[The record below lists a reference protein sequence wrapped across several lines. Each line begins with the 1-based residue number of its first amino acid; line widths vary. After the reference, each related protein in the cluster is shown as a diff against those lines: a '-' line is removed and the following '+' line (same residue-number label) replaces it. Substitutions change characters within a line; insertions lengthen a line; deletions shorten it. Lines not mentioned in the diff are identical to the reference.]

1 MSNRVDKIA
10 RLYYQCKCSM
20 KFRILVIDDEKN
32 IREGLQMALEDDGY
46 EVLTAEDGTVG
57 LQKALTEVVDLVI
70 TDLRMPGVGGQ
81 ELLRRVTSETPGVP
95 VIVLTGHGT
104 VETAVEAMRMGAY
117 DFLTKPLDLDRLSL
131 LVKRALQNRELVL
144 QHRELI
150 EQMQSDK
157 VFEHIIGKS
166 PAMEHLFEMIRKVA
180 PTRASVLITGESGVG
195 KELIASAI
203 HNLSPRK
210 DRNYIKVHCA
220 ALAESL
226 LESELFGHEKGAYT
240 GATSLKR
247 GRFELADGG
256 SIFLDEIG
264 EINQNLQIKILRV
277 LQERQ
282 FERVGGEKSI
292 TVDTRLITA
301 TNRDLEK
308 EVADGAFRSD
318 LYYRLNVV
326 HLHVPPLRERKEDL
340 PLMIDAFLKE
350 FTEENAKVITSI
362 EPKARAALY
371 AYDWPGNIRQLRNC
385 LESAVVMSSDNTI
398 RLDDLPEPI
407 REAEQTAAIRIQ
419 IGTPL
424 AEAEQHIIL
433 ETLAAYKGN
442 KSKTADIL
450 GIGRKTLHRKL
461 DEYAVAGTEPKPP
474 SAEEAIDNRPV
485 R

>member
-1 MSNRVDKIA
+1 
-10 RLYYQCKCSM
+10 M

-46 EVLTAEDGTVG
+46 EVLTAADGTAG
-57 LQKALTEVVDLVI
+57 LQKALSDVVDLII
-70 TDLRMPGVGGQ
+70 TDLRMPGIGGQ

-144 QHRELI
+144 RHRELE
-150 EQMQSDK
+150 EQLQSNK
-157 VFEHIIGKS
+157 TFEHIIGKS
-166 PAMEHLFEMIRKVA
+166 AAMEHVFEMIRKVA
-180 PTRASVLITGESGVG
+180 PSRASVLITGESGVG

-210 DRNYIKVHCA
+210 DKSYIKVHCA

-240 GATSLKR
+240 GAVSQKR

-256 SIFLDEIG
+256 TIFLDEIG

-277 LQERQ
+277 LQEKQ
-282 FERVGGEKSI
+282 FERVGGEKSV

-308 EVADGAFRSD
+308 EIENGTFRSD

-326 HLHVPPLRERKEDL
+326 HIHVPPLRERKEDL
-340 PLMIDAFLKE
+340 PLLIAAFIKE
-350 FTEENAKVITSI
+350 FSEENAKSISGI

-371 AYDWPGNIRQLRNC
+371 AYEWPGNIRQLRNC
-385 LESAVVMSSDNTI
+385 LESAVVMSSDDII
-398 RLDDLPEPI
+398 RLSDLPEHV
-407 REAEQTAAIRIQ
+407 REAEQTAAIRVQ
-419 IGTPL
+419 IGTTL
-424 AEAEQHIIL
+424 AEAEKHIIL

-461 DEYAVAGTEPKPP
+461 DEFAA
-474 SAEEAIDNRPV
+474 SAAESSS
-485 R
+485 

>member
-1 MSNRVDKIA
+1 M
-10 RLYYQCKCSM
+10 
-20 KFRILVIDDEKN
+20 
-32 IREGLQMALEDDGY
+32 
-46 EVLTAEDGTVG
+46 
-57 LQKALTEVVDLVI
+57 VDLII
-70 TDLRMPGVGGQ
+70 TDLRMPGIGGQ

-144 QHRELI
+144 RHRELE
-150 EQMQSDK
+150 EQLQSNK
-157 VFEHIIGKS
+157 TFEHIIGKS
-166 PAMEHLFEMIRKVA
+166 AAMEHVFEMIRKVA
-180 PTRASVLITGESGVG
+180 PSRASVLITGESGVG

-210 DRNYIKVHCA
+210 DKSYIKVHCA

-240 GATSLKR
+240 GAVSQKR

-256 SIFLDEIG
+256 TIFLDEIG

-277 LQERQ
+277 LQEKQ
-282 FERVGGEKSI
+282 FERVGGEKSV

-308 EVADGAFRSD
+308 EVENGTFRSD

-326 HLHVPPLRERKEDL
+326 HIHVPPLRERKEDL
-340 PLMIDAFLKE
+340 PLLIAAFIKE
-350 FTEENAKVITSI
+350 FSEENAKSISGI

-371 AYDWPGNIRQLRNC
+371 AYEWPGNIRQLRNC
-385 LESAVVMSSDNTI
+385 LESAVVMSSDDII
-398 RLDDLPEPI
+398 RLSDLPEHV
-407 REAEQTAAIRIQ
+407 REAEQTAAIRVQ
-419 IGTPL
+419 IGTTL
-424 AEAEQHIIL
+424 AEAEKHIIL

-461 DEYAVAGTEPKPP
+461 DEFAA
-474 SAEEAIDNRPV
+474 SASESSS
-485 R
+485 

>member
-1 MSNRVDKIA
+1 
-10 RLYYQCKCSM
+10 M

-46 EVLTAEDGTVG
+46 EVLTAADGTAG
-57 LQKALTEVVDLVI
+57 LQKALSDVVDLII
-70 TDLRMPGVGGQ
+70 TDLRMPGIGGQ

-144 QHRELI
+144 RHRELE
-150 EQMQSDK
+150 EQLQSNK
-157 VFEHIIGKS
+157 TFEHIIGKS
-166 PAMEHLFEMIRKVA
+166 AAMEHVFEMIRKVA
-180 PTRASVLITGESGVG
+180 PSRASVLITGESGVG

-210 DRNYIKVHCA
+210 DKSYIKVHCA

-240 GATSLKR
+240 GAVSQKR

-256 SIFLDEIG
+256 TIFLDEIG

-277 LQERQ
+277 LQEKQ
-282 FERVGGEKSI
+282 FERVGGEKSV

-308 EVADGAFRSD
+308 EVENGTFRSD

-326 HLHVPPLRERKEDL
+326 HIHVPPLRERKEDL
-340 PLMIDAFLKE
+340 PLLIAAFIKE
-350 FTEENAKVITSI
+350 FSEENAKSISGI

-371 AYDWPGNIRQLRNC
+371 AYEWPGNIRQLRNC
-385 LESAVVMSSDNTI
+385 LESAVVMSSDDII
-398 RLDDLPEPI
+398 RLSDLPEHV
-407 REAEQTAAIRIQ
+407 REAEQTAAIRVQ
-419 IGTPL
+419 IGTTL
-424 AEAEQHIIL
+424 AEAEKHIIL

-461 DEYAVAGTEPKPP
+461 DEFAA
-474 SAEEAIDNRPV
+474 SASESSS
-485 R
+485 

>member
-1 MSNRVDKIA
+1 
-10 RLYYQCKCSM
+10 M

-81 ELLRRVTSETPGVP
+81 ELLRKVTSETPGVP

-210 DRNYIKVHCA
+210 DRSYIKVHCA

-247 GRFELADGG
+247 GRFELADNGT
-256 SIFLDEIG
+256 IFLDEIG
-264 EINQNLQIKILRV
+264 EINQNIQIKILRV

-308 EVADGAFRSD
+308 EVAAGTFRSD

-350 FTEENAKVITSI
+350 FTEENAKKITSI

-398 RLDDLPEPI
+398 RLADLPEPI
-407 REAEQTAAIRIQ
+407 RDAEQTATIHIQ
-419 IGTPL
+419 IGTTL
-424 AEAEQHIIL
+424 AEAERHIIM
-433 ETLAAYKGN
+433 ETLTAYKGN

-461 DEYAVAGTEPKPP
+461 DEYAVAGPEPKLPF
-474 SAEEAIDNRPV
+474 AEEAIDNRPV

>member
-1 MSNRVDKIA
+1 
-10 RLYYQCKCSM
+10 M

-144 QHRELI
+144 QHRELM
-150 EQMQSDK
+150 EQLQSDK

-398 RLDDLPEPI
+398 RLADLPEPI

-461 DEYAVAGTEPKPP
+461 DEYAVAGTEPKLP

>member
-1 MSNRVDKIA
+1 
-10 RLYYQCKCSM
+10 M
-20 KFRILVIDDEKN
+20 KFKILVIDDEKN
-32 IREGLQMALEDDGY
+32 IREGLQMALEDEGY
-46 EVLTAEDGTVG
+46 EVLTAEDGADG
-57 LQKALTEVVDLVI
+57 LHKALSEMVDLVI
-70 TDLRMPGVGGQ
+70 TDLRMPGIGGQ
-81 ELLRRVTSETPGVP
+81 EILRRVTSETPGVP

-144 QHRELI
+144 QHRELV

-157 VFEHIIGKS
+157 TFEHIIGKS
-166 PAMEHLFEMIRKVA
+166 AAMEHVFEMIRKVA
-180 PTRASVLITGESGVG
+180 PSRASVLITGESGVG

-210 DRNYIKVHCA
+210 NNSYIKVH
-220 ALAESL
+220 L

-240 GATSLKR
+240 GAVSQKR

-256 SIFLDEIG
+256 TIFLDEIG
-264 EINQNLQIKILRV
+264 EINQSLQIKILRV
-277 LQERQ
+277 LQEKQ

-308 EVADGAFRSD
+308 EVAAGTFRSD

-326 HLHVPPLRERKEDL
+326 HIHVPPLRERKEDI
-340 PLMIDAFLKE
+340 PLLIAAFIKE
-350 FTEENAKVITSI
+350 FMEENAKQITTI

-385 LESAVVMSSDNTI
+385 LESAVVMSSDDTI
-398 RLDDLPEPI
+398 RLSDLPEPI
-407 REAEQTAAIRIQ
+407 REAEQNSSIRIQ

-424 AEAEQHIIL
+424 AEAERHIIM
-433 ETLAAYKGN
+433 ETLAAYNGN

-461 DEYAVAGTEPKPP
+461 DEFAAHATDATDS
-474 SAEEAIDNRPV
+474 SAE
-485 R
+485 

>member
-1 MSNRVDKIA
+1 
-10 RLYYQCKCSM
+10 M

-46 EVLTAEDGTVG
+46 EVITAEDGTVG

-144 QHRELI
+144 QHRELM
-150 EQMQSDK
+150 EQLQSDK

-166 PAMEHLFEMIRKVA
+166 PAMERLFEMIKKVA

-203 HNLSPRK
+203 HHLSPRK
-210 DRNYIKVHCA
+210 DRSYIKVHCA

-256 SIFLDEIG
+256 TIFLDEIG
-264 EINQNLQIKILRV
+264 EINQNIQIKILRV
-277 LQERQ
+277 LQEKQ

-308 EVADGAFRSD
+308 EVAAGTFRSD

-350 FTEENAKVITSI
+350 FTEENGKEITAI

-398 RLDDLPEPI
+398 RLSDLPEPI
-407 REAEQTAAIRIQ
+407 RDAEQIAAIHIQ

-424 AEAEQHIIL
+424 AEAEQHIIM

-461 DEYAVAGTEPKPP
+461 DEYTADDKTNSAPPAYSEGVAE
-474 SAEEAIDNRPV
+474 
-485 R
+485 